1 MGSTE
6 FDPDAKERE
15 LRAESSAW
23 DVSNAVPADP
33 DDVPIIDISTWVASG
48 DDADLAVVGAQVNNA
63 CETVGFFQLVGHT
76 VSRELIDAMF
86 DMNKRF
92 HALPLDL
99 KQSIRMDRDGW
110 PVGGVG
116 YLPMYSRKLP
126 TRAKANLNEAFLI
139 KGNSDLVFD
148 DSQWLPDDVL
158 PGFRD
163 TVERY
168 ADAINELALRLLPIY
183 ATALGLAT
191 DFFAPG
197 FEHPSWRL
205 RMTRYPPVPEQLEQD
220 ADFGIAPH
228 VDTTFFTL
236 LLQNAPGLTIY
247 SSSRGC
253 WIQAP
258 VVPGAFVVNS
268 GELLKQW
275 TNDRYLS
282 VRHFANNDARES
294 RYSIPF
300 FYNAAADFPMECL
313 PTCHDADNPAKY
325 PTISYNQSQ
334 AAAQGE

>member
-1 MGSTE
+1 MQSSG
-6 FDPDAKERE
+6 FDPEAKERE

-23 DVSNAVPADP
+23 DVSNPVPATPKDIP
-33 DDVPIIDISTWVASG
+33 VIDISNWIASQSA
-48 DDADLAVVGAQVNNA
+48 ADLAAIGRQVNEA

-76 VSRELIDAMF
+76 VPRDLISEMF
-86 DMNKRF
+86 EMNERF
-92 HALPLDL
+92 HALPLEI
-99 KQSIRMDRDGW
+99 KQPIRMDRPDW

-139 KGNSDLVFD
+139 KGNRELGFD
-148 DSQWLPDDVL
+148 DSQWLADEVL

-168 ADAINELALRLLPIY
+168 ATAVNELALRLLPVY
-183 ATALGLAT
+183 ASALGLAAN
-191 DFFAPG
+191 FFAPG

-205 RMTRYPPVPEQLEQD
+205 RMTRYPPVPEQLED
-220 ADFGIAPH
+220 EADFGIAPH

-247 SSSRGC
+247 SHRREC

-258 VVPGAFVVNS
+258 VVENAFVVNS

-282 VRHFANNDARES
+282 VRHFANNDANES

-300 FYNAAADFPMECL
+300 FYNAAADYPMACL
-313 PTCHDADNPAKY
+313 PTCRGPGNPPKY
-325 PTISYNQSQ
+325 PTISYEQSQ